1 MPFMQ
6 IKNKIKM
13 GLKKGRGLFSQSSA
27 VGTSLKSLREKISRR
42 REQIVITA
50 HTLLLMALLSILD
63 CLSHNIPLLVVR
75 IPILKGTIM

>member
-27 VGTSLKSLREKISRR
+27 VGTSLKSLREKIIKEKGADSDYRPY
-42 REQIVITA
+42 IAIDGVI
-50 HTLLLMALLSILD
+50 I
-63 CLSHNIPLLVVR
+63 NIPLLVVR